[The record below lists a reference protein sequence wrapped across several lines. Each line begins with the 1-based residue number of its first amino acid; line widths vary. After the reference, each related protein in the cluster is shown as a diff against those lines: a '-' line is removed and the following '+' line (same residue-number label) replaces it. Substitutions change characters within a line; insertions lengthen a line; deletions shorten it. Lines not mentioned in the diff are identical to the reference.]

1 VTEPVAPF
9 AAGPDA
15 HAETIEALTER
26 LDTSPTGL
34 TDAEAS
40 RRLKELGPNRAATPA
55 AISPWAILANQIKSV
70 VVLLLLAAVAL
81 AWIMGERAEAAAI
94 GAVLVINV
102 TIGFVTEWR
111 ARRAVAALLEL
122 DVQRAVV
129 LRSGTLHAVDAEVLV
144 PGDIIAL
151 DAGQRVPADGRIV
164 MQQELR
170 IDEAALTGESLPIS
184 KHTEPL
190 PAETPLADRRNMVH
204 LGTTALAGIAHVL
217 VTATGGRTEIGRLDV
232 LVRSVQQPPTPLEQ
246 RLDALGRRLVWLVLG
261 IAAVVVG
268 LGLYHGLPAADVL
281 QTALAL
287 AVAAVP
293 ESLPAVATIAL
304 AIGVRRMAA
313 RGAIVRRLTSVESL
327 GSATVICT
335 DKTRTLTSG
344 DMRAVRIWSE
354 ESDADLET
362 SPPLTDALRR
372 ALEIGVL
379 ASRAPVVL
387 DDERQGGD
395 DPVDAALRAAAA
407 RYSIDRQTL
416 IEASPQV
423 HPVPFSSVRKF
434 MAAIHRSDGGLVA
447 YIKGAPSR
455 VLERCASSA
464 EGPLDA
470 RTRSALLAV
479 NDTMAAGGLR
489 VLALASG
496 GVSDATETALT
507 GLRFAGFVGLQDP
520 PAAGVKETIDHLRAA
535 GLRTVMVTGDQTP
548 TAEAIA
554 RRLGMLGEGDVSLGG
569 SEIARLSPSG
579 LQARLARTSV
589 CSRTTAEQKLAI
601 VDALQAN
608 GEIVAMLG
616 DGVNDAAALRKADI
630 GVAMG
635 GRGSDAAKAAA
646 GIVLRDDRFET
657 IAAAVEEG
665 RIVFD
670 NILKVVFYLFS
681 CNVAE
686 VAVVFVAGLAG
697 WPAPLL
703 PLQLLWLNIV
713 TDTFPA
719 LALALEPGE
728 GGVMQR
734 PPRDPSADMLSRRF
748 VLDVLLA
755 GGIITASA
763 VAVFLWL
770 LRDGIVVAQ
779 TGTFTTL
786 ALAQVLHLGNARS
799 QAPVLGIAR
808 ITANGYALLAV
819 ALSVGLQLAAMY
831 VHPLPELLHL
841 IPLGPG
847 QWLVVLVAS
856 LVPALAGQTL
866 KVVRAGRRRL
876 AAR

>member
-1 VTEPVAPF
+1 MTEPVAPSA
-9 AAGPDA
+9 AAGPGA
-15 HAETIEALTER
+15 HAETIQALIDR
-26 LDTSPTGL
+26 LMTSPAGL
-34 TDAEAS
+34 TDVEAD
-40 RRLKELGPNRAATPA
+40 RRLKEVGPNRVSTPTS
-55 AISPWAILANQIKSV
+55 ISPWAILAQQVKSIV
-70 VVLLLLAAVAL
+70 VALLLAAVAL
-81 AWIMGERAEAAAI
+81 AWIMGDRPEAAAI
-94 GAVLVINV
+94 GAVLAINV
-102 TIGFVTEWR
+102 TIGFFTEWR

-122 DVQRAVV
+122 DVPRAVV
-129 LRSGTLHAVDAEVLV
+129 LRSGSLRVVDAHVLV

-151 DAGQRVPADGRIV
+151 DAGQQVPADGRIV
-164 MQQELR
+164 TQQELR

-184 KHTEPL
+184 KHADPL

-204 LGTTALAGIAHVL
+204 RGTTALAGTSRVL
-217 VTATGGRTEIGRLDV
+217 VTATGGGTEIGRLDV

-261 IAAVVVG
+261 VAAVVVG

-304 AIGVRRMAA
+304 AIGVHRMAT
-313 RGAIVRRLTSVESL
+313 RGAIVRRLTSVEAL

-362 SPPLTDALRR
+362 SLPPLTAALRR

-379 ASRAPVVL
+379 ASREPVIVGG
-387 DDERQGGD
+387 DRQGGD
-395 DPVDAALRAAAA
+395 DPVDAALRTVAS
-407 RYSIDRQTL
+407 RYSIERQTL
-416 IEASPQV
+416 IEAAPLV
-423 HPVPFSSVRKF
+423 HLVPFSSTRKF
-434 MAAIHRSDGGLVA
+434 MGAIHRSDGGLVA

-455 VLERCASSA
+455 VLERCLSSA
-464 EGPLDA
+464 EGPLDERA
-470 RTRSALLAV
+470 RSVLLSV
-479 NDTMAAGGLR
+479 NHTMAAGGLR

-496 GVSDATETALT
+496 GVSDAAETALT

-520 PAAGVKETIDHLRAA
+520 PAAGVQETIDHLRAA
-535 GLRTVMVTGDQTP
+535 GLRTLMVTGDQTP

-554 RRLGMLGEGDVSLGG
+554 RRLGMLRPGDVSLGG
-569 SEIARLSPSG
+569 GEIARLSTSE
-579 LQARLARTSV
+579 LQARLAHASV

-635 GRGSDAAKAAA
+635 ARGSDAAKAAA
-646 GIVLRDDRFET
+646 AIVLRDDRFET

-686 VAVVFVAGLAG
+686 VAVVFAAGLAG

-728 GGVMQR
+728 GRLMRR
-734 PPRDPSADMLSRRF
+734 PPRDPSAAMLSKRF
-748 VLDVLLA
+748 ILDVLLA
-755 GGIITASA
+755 GGVITASA

-770 LRDGIVVAQ
+770 LRDGTVVAQ
-779 TGTFTTL
+779 TGTFMTL

-799 QAPVLGIAR
+799 QDAVIGIAR
-808 ITANGYALLAV
+808 MTANVYALLAV

-831 VHPLPELLHL
+831 VPPLPKLLHL
-841 IPLGPG
+841 VSLEPS
-847 QWLVVLVAS
+847 QWAAVLVAS
-856 LVPALAGQTL
+856 LVPALAGQAVKAL
-866 KVVRAGRRRL
+866 RAGER
-876 AAR
+876 